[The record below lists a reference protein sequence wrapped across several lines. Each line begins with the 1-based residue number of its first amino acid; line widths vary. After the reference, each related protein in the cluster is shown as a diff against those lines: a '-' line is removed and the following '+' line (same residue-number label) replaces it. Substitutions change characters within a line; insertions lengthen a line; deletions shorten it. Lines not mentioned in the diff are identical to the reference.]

1 MLVAVSRIAPVWPAS
16 SSSHTPER
24 EVAEDFESSARSSG
38 GVWPEGHSV
47 GRMGKCVVWE
57 NTLLESALWNRP
69 AATCFAPNAGPPL
82 WFANLLL
89 IPQSTENFSPP
100 ELNGKLLLLRSS
112 SKPRA
117 ASKVAPSAPQLLL
130 PESGSNAR
138 IPLVSESQT
147 EPSSSLLSLARSDTA
162 QRHTSGSALEMM
174 NEPLPPLQK
183 GESPHSVVGRWW
195 WDGCCT

>member
-1 MLVAVSRIAPVWPAS
+1 MCSLGEHTSRAP
-16 SSSHTPER
+16 
-24 EVAEDFESSARSSG
+24 SG
-38 GVWPEGHSV
+38 I
-47 GRMGKCVVWE
+47 
-57 NTLLESALWNRP
+57 RP

-100 ELNGKLLLLRSS
+100 ELNGKLLLLLRSS
-112 SKPRA
+112 RKPRA

-162 QRHTSGSALEMM
+162 QRIGRI
-174 NEPLPPLQK
+174 PPQR
-183 GESPHSVVGRWW
+183 GGSVVGRRLLHIALCRETQSEWANN
-195 WDGCCT
+195 GRGTQRKALQECRHHHGHHSHR